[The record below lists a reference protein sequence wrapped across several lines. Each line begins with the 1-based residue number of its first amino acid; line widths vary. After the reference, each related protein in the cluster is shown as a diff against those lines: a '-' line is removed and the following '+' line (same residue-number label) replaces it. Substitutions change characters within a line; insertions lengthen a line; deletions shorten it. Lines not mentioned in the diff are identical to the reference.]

1 MGTLSDGSEEE
12 LVRELL
18 DDESPFFLLQEEAT
32 EFNRSPEL
40 NRFNPAVYSGPTIND
55 IENALLVT
63 TRRIQS
69 QELSP
74 ARFSVTHLIFY
85 VLVILGHFSFT
96 YYYY

>member
-18 DDESPFFLLQEEAT
+18 DDESPFLLLQEEAT
-32 EFNRSPEL
+32 EFNKTLGL
-40 NRFNPAVYSGPTIND
+40 NRFNPTVYSGPTIND

-63 TRRIQS
+63 TRGTQS

-74 ARFSVTHLIFY
+74 SRFSHTLNIY
-85 VLVILGHFSFT
+85 CVLVILGH
-96 YYYY
+96 Y